1 MTAANSAE
9 GQIIARLGPEHDSDS
24 DRSEAATGSSKAERR
39 LAALNQR
46 IFHLEAESLALRA
59 ELSCQARQA
68 TEKDGQ
74 LMLLRDKLQLSE
86 RVVRSAQADAAAKAA
101 QVVALEAM
109 VAQAATAESW
119 LPASVPLTVTEM
131 ARGDAARVEVAPSN
145 VPAEQIKLLCSQLE
159 YFVAETAR
167 LSAKLREPQAAG
179 ARLRP
184 VSERGPASHED
195 KRRSPRNGNGAK
207 ATPPGRA
214 ESDLRQRW
222 PQASFVQQVFGVQV
236 WHGDPPDEELV
247 TVKGGTSTAR
257 QKWPEVPPAEAALH
271 GEHVH
276 YDAEEDVTCHRTAEV
291 RIQPVCIY

>member
-1 MTAANSAE
+1 MTAE
-9 GQIIARLGPEHDSDS
+9 WQIIARLGPEHDSDS

-86 RVVRSAQADAAAKAA
+86 RVARSAQADAAATAA

-131 ARGDAARVEVAPSN
+131 ARAMLQG
-145 VPAEQIKLLCSQLE
+145 
-159 YFVAETAR
+159 
-167 LSAKLREPQAAG
+167 
-179 ARLRP
+179 
-184 VSERGPASHED
+184 
-195 KRRSPRNGNGAK
+195 
-207 ATPPGRA
+207 
-214 ESDLRQRW
+214 
-222 PQASFVQQVFGVQV
+222 
-236 WHGDPPDEELV
+236 
-247 TVKGGTSTAR
+247 
-257 QKWPEVPPAEAALH
+257 
-271 GEHVH
+271 
-276 YDAEEDVTCHRTAEV
+276 
-291 RIQPVCIY
+291 